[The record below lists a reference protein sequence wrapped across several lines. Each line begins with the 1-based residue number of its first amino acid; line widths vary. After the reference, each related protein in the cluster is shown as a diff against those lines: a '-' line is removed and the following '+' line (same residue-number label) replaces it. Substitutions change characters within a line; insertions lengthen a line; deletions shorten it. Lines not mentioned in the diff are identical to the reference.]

1 MIAMVQE
8 RKIVLVAM
16 VKPIVNNVVETETYS
31 DIRDAL
37 DRLVEGLESGQL
49 RTTYGY
55 EMYNDAN
62 QKLYN
67 DLHDAIIYY
76 VINTPNKPLPEGD
89 TLDAETFAADSCIE
103 CGRKEGPYADTVLIA
118 CPGCPELT
126 CQHCYDEEKQ
136 GCVFCIRKRAETVSD
151 DVPSDYYN
159 NTPIIIQDSLAH
171 SGGDCDRCGE
181 NVPNGKAHYPK
192 ADKELGDDDDTRI
205 CLSCFEADPNFTI
218 YNEVETFS
226 AEKITKEELVEYLDW
241 LENGFGFFFDN
252 SPQAQRFYALL
263 AGDLKINSA
272 DVDFTDEDEFIL
284 LGAEGLPRGV
294 SVKSFKTVSNVYYN
308 GKLYRKFEGRRHRER
323 AESIAEWM
331 MQKLSQN
338 PRRFDYLRF
347 GAEDYSEEDALR

>member
-1 MIAMVQE
+1 ME
-8 RKIVLVAM
+8 RH
-16 VKPIVNNVVETETYS
+16 T
-31 DIRDAL
+31 
-37 DRLVEGLESGQL
+37 
-49 RTTYGY
+49 
-55 EMYNDAN
+55 
-62 QKLYN
+62 
-67 DLHDAIIYY
+67 
-76 VINTPNKPLPEGD
+76 
-89 TLDAETFAADSCIE
+89 
-103 CGRKEGPYADTVLIA
+103 
-118 CPGCPELT
+118 
-126 CQHCYDEEKQ
+126 
-136 GCVFCIRKRAETVSD
+136 
-151 DVPSDYYN
+151 
-159 NTPIIIQDSLAH
+159 
-171 SGGDCDRCGE
+171 
-181 NVPNGKAHYPK
+181 KAHYPK

-347 GAEDYSEEDALR
+347 GAEDYSEEDALADSIIGQTIFNYVQIRDYLLQNLTDEAIEFLDYNIQVAFDELIDEDMRQQVEHVMNTNRFEAC